1 MKQFKTLGL
10 VVLAAAAFTACKN
23 AEYKTTPSGLKYIIY
38 DGGSKD
44 SAKMGEVLKFNV
56 IQKISGS
63 KDTVLY
69 NSYETM
75 PEYMP
80 VQPVPPGQGNYSP
93 MEVLPKLKK
102 GDSAVIVMFVDSLIK
117 KGLTQEAQL
126 PSFIKKSD
134 KFIFTFKVLD
144 VFKND
149 SLAMLDRQ
157 KEGMAYQKKAEA
169 KQKADSIA
177 FEKSGAKQKQ
187 IADVQDYLTKK
198 NITATKTALGTFVK
212 IDNPGDGT
220 PVTDGK
226 FVTVKYNGKHLQT
239 DSSFQASSFTV
250 PIGQQG
256 SIPGFEDGLKQFK
269 KGGKGVIYIPGF
281 LAYGKNPPPG
291 SPFKEYEPLYFEV
304 EITDVA
310 DTPAQPQPQMPA
322 SQPAGKDVKE
332 QKKK

>member
-1 MKQFKTLGL
+1 MKQLKTVGL
-10 VVLAAAAFTACKN
+10 LVLAAAAFTACKN

-44 SAKMGEVLKFNV
+44 SAKIGEVLKFNV
-56 IQKISGS
+56 TQKISGA
-63 KDTVLY
+63 KDTTLF

-80 VQPVPPGQGNYSP
+80 VQPIPPGQGNYSP
-93 MEVLPKLKK
+93 IEILPKLKK
-102 GDSAVIVMFVDSLIK
+102 GDSAVIIMFVDSLIK
-117 KGLTQEAQL
+117 KGLAQEAQL
-126 PSFIKKSD
+126 PPFMKKTD

-157 KEGMAYQKKAEA
+157 KEGQAYQKKEEA

-177 FEKSGAKQKQ
+177 FEKSGSKQKQ
-187 IADVQDYLTKK
+187 IDEIADYLKKK

-212 IDNPGDGT
+212 IDNPGAGA
-220 PVTDGK
+220 PVENGK
-226 FVTVKYNGKHLQT
+226 FVTVKYNGKHLLT
-239 DSSFQASSFTV
+239 DSSFQESSFTV

-269 KGGKGVIYIPGF
+269 KGGKGVIYVPGF
-281 LAYGKNPPPG
+281 LAYGKTPPPG

-322 SQPAGKDVKE
+322 SQPAAGKDAKN
-332 QKKK
+332 KK